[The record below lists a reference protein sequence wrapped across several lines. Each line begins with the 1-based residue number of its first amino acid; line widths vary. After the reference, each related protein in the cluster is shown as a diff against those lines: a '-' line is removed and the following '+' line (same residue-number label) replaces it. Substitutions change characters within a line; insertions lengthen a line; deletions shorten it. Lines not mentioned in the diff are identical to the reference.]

1 MLDINLIRND
11 PEGVKQQ
18 LAKRM
23 DHVDFTAV
31 LKADQLRRDLLQK
44 NEVRRQKRNQN
55 NAVMVKLKR
64 EGKDATKQL
73 AEMKA
78 ISDKIAHCD
87 REIAQAEQKI
97 QDALAALPNLPL
109 PEVVAGGK
117 ENNRVIATFGKPTE
131 FAFTPLDHVTLA
143 TSLGLIDYERGA
155 KLSGAKAWVYTGAGA
170 LLEWAL
176 LNYFIDFHIANG
188 YKFVLPPH
196 LLNWQSGYAAGQ
208 FPKFADDVFITNLD
222 PDPRKSRFLLPTAE
236 TALLNLHRD
245 EMIPAADLPLKY
257 FSYSPCYRK
266 EAGSYRT
273 DERGMIRGYQF
284 NKIEMFVYCQAADSP
299 QFFDELL
306 RNAQKLVQGLGL
318 HFQTTALAAGD
329 CSASM
334 AKTCDIEVYIPSMKG
349 YKEVSSVSTATDFQA
364 RRANIRTKDADG
376 KSVLVHTLNGSGLA
390 TSRLIPAILEQFQ
403 NADGSVT
410 VPAALH
416 KYMHGITILKKK

>member
-1 MLDINLIRND
+1 MLDINLIRTNPD
-11 PEGVKQQ
+11 WVKQQ

-131 FAFTPLDHVTLA
+131 FAFQPLDHVTLA

-188 YKFVLPPH
+188 YKFILPPH

-222 PDPRKSRFLLPTAE
+222 PDPHKSRFLLPTAE

-318 HFQTTALAAGD
+318 HFQTTALAAAD